1 MARSYSSEHTGSK
14 MLLGLF
20 LLVTAST
27 TALGTTQHYQ
37 ANPLAGGSPVISTGL
52 QESVT
57 AGQTRIA
64 TRKPHCT
71 PGFICNAPE
80 NRVARVS
87 RHDAFKFVLVMGA
100 GVSR

>member
-37 ANPLAGGSPVISTGL
+37 VNPQASGSAVISTGL
-52 QESVT
+52 QERVSTGNNRVV
-57 AGQTRIA
+57 
-64 TRKPHCT
+64 TRKPYCT
-71 PGFICNAPE
+71 PGFTCNAPV
-80 NRVARVS
+80 NRVAHVS
-87 RHDAFKFVLVMGA
+87 RHEAFKFLLVMGA